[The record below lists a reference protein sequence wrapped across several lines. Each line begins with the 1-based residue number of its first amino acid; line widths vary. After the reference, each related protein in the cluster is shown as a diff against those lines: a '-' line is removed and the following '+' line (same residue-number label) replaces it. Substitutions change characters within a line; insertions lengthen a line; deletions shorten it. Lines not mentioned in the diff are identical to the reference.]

1 MLPGWLLKDDF
12 LWQELFKLFLSLIGS
27 LFLAWLIQIVITK
40 RDQRN
45 QELESKRSQINKL
58 RDEFVQI
65 FNEYYKIRKRYK
77 TIRDTI
83 LGRKERNP
91 YVKGQSEKINE
102 ILDGL
107 LITCMELEARYST
120 LLDRLR
126 ASFPEFWEN
135 KLSFLMLGRSAIDGT
150 HKSYPQLIKDIRHRL
165 ETGQDIR
172 HSNLEAYFHIMRLQ
186 IENEQDIDAM
196 LRQCV
201 TETFHAVLS
210 AFDSYENDVASLSR
224 KADRGKNRSQ

>member
-40 RDQRN
+40 RDQKN
-45 QELESKRSQINKL
+45 QEIESRRSQINEL
-58 RDEFVQI
+58 RGELVQI

-77 TIRDTI
+77 TIRDTL

-126 ASFPEFWEN
+126 VSFPEFWEN
-135 KLSFLMLGRSAIDGT
+135 KLAFLMLGRSAIDGS
-150 HKSYPQLIKDIRHRL
+150 HKSYPQLIKEIRYRL
-165 ETGQDIR
+165 EAGQDIR
-172 HSNLEAYFHIMRLQ
+172 DSNLEAYFHVMRLQ
-186 IENEQDIDAM
+186 IEDEQDIDAM

-201 TETFHAVLS
+201 TETFHSVLS
-210 AFDSYENDVASLSR
+210 AFDSYENDAAFLYR
-224 KADRGKNRSQ
+224 QPKKE